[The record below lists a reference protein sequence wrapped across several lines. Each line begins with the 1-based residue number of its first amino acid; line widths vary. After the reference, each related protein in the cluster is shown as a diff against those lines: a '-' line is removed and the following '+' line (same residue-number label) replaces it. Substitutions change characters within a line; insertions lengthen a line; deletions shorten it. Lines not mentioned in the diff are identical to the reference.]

1 MSARP
6 SLRTAHG
13 LLTGQASPGGD
24 ARPVVVGVPISAAVA
39 VYSQPFVELNV
50 LLLGQL
56 IVGVSFEV
64 TMIV

>member
-1 MSARP
+1 MRARP
-6 SLRTAHG
+6 SSRTAHG

-24 ARPVVVGVPISAAVA
+24 AAPVVIGVPISAAVA
-39 VYSQPFVELNV
+39 VYSHPFGAVNV

-64 TMIV
+64 TTIV